1 MMSSGIMVTSYKIMK
16 LLHTVKKNT
25 SHTLKLFRKKTG
37 LIISIL
43 FLPLIALGGFF
54 ITRGATPHTS
64 ELSYIESS
72 RLGKEAGS
80 VIPAS
85 CDSWAPFTSPTSQ
98 GGTAGSHFA
107 SDCSTTCPG
116 GNGTYDPYYDPSATG
131 CPAPTSVSFPADVVI
146 NYGGYT
152 PLWYSSTGASAC
164 QFYATNDFVTWGS
177 WIGAPLAYDWGTYG
191 PFYAMYTYYVTYCQN
206 GGSGSTGGDTM
217 IYVKPSVPTSPIAT
231 CNTADGTS
239 ATISWGASAN
249 ANLGYYLR
257 MTAPA
262 GYATPAGWTNYSGT
276 SYYPPGDTYTST
288 SYSFTTSP
296 DQPYSWWVHGRNSY
310 VYSDPVGTTFTC
322 HKPSGSVTF
331 SASSCAIAT
340 GASSCTVNASWNVS
354 YPFGGNI
361 STLVRD
367 NPSRTDYTQDVAAA
381 PGVPVTVYGPP
392 ASSLT
397 TITLKNSGLT
407 LDTKTV
413 TASCGAGGWDTVSG
427 TCQDPQVVSAGFVG
441 QYYPLG
447 TLSLTCSGSDS
458 YSVELGGVPIIPVTA
473 YSGPVT
479 FNNINVDGN
488 YTIQCRY
495 GSLSSQVA
503 RRYNATPPPAVVGLT
518 ISPTTLTK
526 DDDVIV
532 KWDTTF
538 PTNACTL
545 TARVVCANNSC
556 TIAQTAA
563 QTALNAILAATTT
576 DPDDKHGSR
585 SLQTAIKT
593 VAPGHKDNDSPI
605 ITTDWKALGKK
616 TLRILYTTDLTY
628 ECSPTSKETK
638 RIQVTKSSD
647 Q

>member
-1 MMSSGIMVTSYKIMK
+1 M
-16 LLHTVKKNT
+16 
-25 SHTLKLFRKKTG
+25 F
-37 LIISIL
+37 
-43 FLPLIALGGFF
+43 
-54 ITRGATPHTS
+54 
-64 ELSYIESS
+64 
-72 RLGKEAGS
+72 
-80 VIPAS
+80 
-85 CDSWAPFTSPTSQ
+85 
-98 GGTAGSHFA
+98 
-107 SDCSTTCPG
+107 
-116 GNGTYDPYYDPSATG
+116 YY
-131 CPAPTSVSFPADVVI
+131 
-146 NYGGYT
+146 
-152 PLWYSSTGASAC
+152 
-164 QFYATNDFVTWGS
+164 YATN
-177 WIGAPLAYDWGTYG
+177 
-191 PFYAMYTYYVTYCQN
+191 CQN
-206 GGSGSTGGDTM
+206 GGSASVNGDMM

-231 CNTADGTS
+231 CNNADGTS

-257 MTAPA
+257 IAVPS
-262 GYATPAGWTNYSGT
+262 GYATPAGWPNSGT
-276 SYYPPGDTYTST
+276 TYYPPGDTYTST

-367 NPSRTDYTQDVAAA
+367 NPSRTDYTQNVATN
-381 PGVPVTVYGPP
+381 VPVTVYGPP

-413 TASCGAGGWDTVSG
+413 SASCGAGSWDTVSSS
-427 TCQDPQVVSAGFVG
+427 CRDPQVVSAGFVG

-447 TLSLTCSGSDS
+447 TLSLTCSGADS
-458 YSVELGGVPIIPVTA
+458 YSVELGGVPVIPVTA

-479 FNNINVDGN
+479 FNNISVDGN

-495 GSLSSQVA
+495 GSVSSQVA
-503 RRYNATPPPAVVGLT
+503 RRYNAVPPPAVVGLT

-556 TIAQTAA
+556 TVAQTAA

-605 ITTDWKALGKK
+605 IITDWKALGKK